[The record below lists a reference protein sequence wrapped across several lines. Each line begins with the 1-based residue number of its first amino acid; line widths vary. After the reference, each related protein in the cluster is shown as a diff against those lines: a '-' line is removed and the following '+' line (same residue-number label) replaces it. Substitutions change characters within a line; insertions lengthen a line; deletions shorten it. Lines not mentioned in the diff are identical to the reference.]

1 MREKEAKKLQKICQ
15 ISAPLKFRGYLLSW
29 MKGCSKLDRERDW
42 ESKVFRP
49 RTLPGVGARPLDREP
64 SALTIKSQRPS
75 RRKCNECRNQT
86 NNTYILA
93 RSFRECVLFLLVSL
107 FSLLAKKQIIK

>member
-1 MREKEAKKLQKICQ
+1 MREKEAKKLQKISQ
-15 ISAPLKFRGYLLSW
+15 VSAPLKFRGYLLSW

-75 RRKCNECRNQT
+75 RRKCNE
-86 NNTYILA
+86 
-93 RSFRECVLFLLVSL
+93 
-107 FSLLAKKQIIK
+107 